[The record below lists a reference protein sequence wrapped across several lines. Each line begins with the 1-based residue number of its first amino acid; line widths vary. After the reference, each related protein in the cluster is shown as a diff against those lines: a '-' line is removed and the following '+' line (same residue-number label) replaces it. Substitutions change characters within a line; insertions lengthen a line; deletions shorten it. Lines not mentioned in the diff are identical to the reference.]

1 MLFWSLALELA
12 ARWRRARAKA
22 PCVSKHEHSQ
32 LKAILKSIT
41 TLLANWPKDRPATF
55 YEYHRD
61 EGAVAARLRRQATDG
76 ARARAGMSA
85 PARLGLGC
93 ALALAAAAR
102 SPTCSYKS
110 LHADQLAF
118 HAQRAVR
125 VDCSAAA
132 PAGAAQSAA
141 VQWTLPDDCS
151 VADPAVQLNS
161 SLVHEIVCAAPG
173 PKTFRVVHLSDDGT
187 ASEAMARLS
196 MSRSNLCYDWY
207 ITQVLDAGGGEPSA
221 ADELAQRGS
230 RVRPAALGGAC
241 LCCA

>member
-1 MLFWSLALELA
+1 ML
-12 ARWRRARAKA
+12 
-22 PCVSKHEHSQ
+22 
-32 LKAILKSIT
+32 
-41 TLLANWPKDRPATF
+41 
-55 YEYHRD
+55 
-61 EGAVAARLRRQATDG
+61 
-76 ARARAGMSA
+76 A

-93 ALALAAAAR
+93 ALALAAAAQ
-102 SPTCSYKS
+102 SPTTCSYKS
-110 LHADQLAF
+110 LHADELAF

-141 VQWTLPDDCS
+141 VQWSLPGDCS
-151 VADPAVQLNS
+151 LADPAVQLNS

-207 ITQVLDAGGGEPSA
+207 ITQMSDAGGGEPSA

-230 RVRPAALGGAC
+230 RVRPALGRAVPRAAMPAVPDRRAC
-241 LCCA
+241 RR

>member
-1 MLFWSLALELA
+1 ML
-12 ARWRRARAKA
+12 
-22 PCVSKHEHSQ
+22 
-32 LKAILKSIT
+32 
-41 TLLANWPKDRPATF
+41 
-55 YEYHRD
+55 
-61 EGAVAARLRRQATDG
+61 
-76 ARARAGMSA
+76 A

-93 ALALAAAAR
+93 ALALAAAAQ
-102 SPTCSYKS
+102 SPATCSYKS
-110 LHADQLAF
+110 LHADELAF

-141 VQWTLPDDCS
+141 VQWSLPGDCS
-151 VADPAVQLNS
+151 LADPAVQLNS

-207 ITQVLDAGGGEPSA
+207 ITQMSDAGGGEPSA

-230 RVRPAALGGAC
+230 RVRPALGRLLC
-241 LCCA
+241 LLCLTVERAAGDTASVDLRSSGGL